1 MPLGSLPPDSLFPGS
16 AACPTSCPLHGPV
29 ALRPRSR
36 LISHP
41 GTRPPLAFFVA
52 PRAAI
57 APVGCSFADSA
68 SARAETRSSTASLRS
83 HSPIAAASTN
93 FISFR
98 FSATCSA
105 SAVLR
110 RDPPT
115 REWPSA
121 ISPRHLSETNSR
133 TPFSPRSFRYR
144 RNAVQLAFF
153 LRSFRGPTPLCRRSL
168 CYHCTPGYKLVMRNA
183 RYAYCPVICICQ
195 TVCSGEVFV
204 TS

>member
-16 AACPTSCPLHGPV
+16 AACPTSCPLHGAV

-121 ISPRHLSETNSR
+121 NSPRHLSETNSR

-144 RNAVQLAFF
+144 RNAVQLAFS
-153 LRSFRGPTPLCRRSL
+153 SFDPSAGRRRCADALSATTARRGISWSCETL
-168 CYHCTPGYKLVMRNA
+168 GMR
-183 RYAYCPVICICQ
+183 
-195 TVCSGEVFV
+195 TVP
-204 TS
+204 